1 MPKVRTLRWHQNV
14 HGVHEVDDEYQHA
27 RPETDV
33 GFGYVELVEPTVA
46 ELKDEAGERNIE
58 LPEKGSGKGGAVVKA
73 DIATAVD
80 EA

>member
-1 MPKVRTLRWHQNV
+1 MPKVKTLRWHQNV
-14 HGVHEVDDEYQHA
+14 HGVHAVGDEYEHA
-27 RPETDV
+27 RPATDV

-58 LPEKGSGKGGAVVKA
+58 LPKEGSGKGGAVVKA
-73 DIATAVD
+73 DIAKAVD